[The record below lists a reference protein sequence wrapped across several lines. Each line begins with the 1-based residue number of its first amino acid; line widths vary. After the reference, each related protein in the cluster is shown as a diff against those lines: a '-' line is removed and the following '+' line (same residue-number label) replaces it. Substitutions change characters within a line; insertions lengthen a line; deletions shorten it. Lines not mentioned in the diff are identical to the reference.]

1 MKVVD
6 SKGQGI
12 SNLDQWRSR
21 IFDGTSKIRHWKK
34 GRSAYSLAEFTMD
47 HRKGALYLEKRIS
60 SVLSRDV
67 TLEQATP
74 EYLAKFDTYAG
85 NPSNLDLG
93 ITGHVGG
100 LNDGSSL
107 FVGVEAKVDE
117 PFGTTV
123 ASRYSSAIKERKAGK
138 NTNAPERVQGLLS
151 KYFSVK
157 DSPDTSRFAG
167 IRYQL
172 LTGTAGTVAAPGKVS
187 VFYIMVFR
195 TSMYDPGKGLANQ
208 QDYENFMEATCSK
221 PLVRGG
227 KDFRADELQ
236 LGERK
241 LVCVYDCV
249 DL

>member
-6 SKGQGI
+6 SQGQRI
-12 SNLDQWRSR
+12 SSLDQWRRR
-21 IFDGTSKIRHWKK
+21 IFDGTSKIKHWKK

-47 HRKGALYLEKRIS
+47 PRKGALYLGKRIS

-74 EYLAKFDTYAG
+74 EYLAKFDTYSG

-93 ITGHVGG
+93 ITGHVGR
-100 LNDGSSL
+100 LNDRSSL

-117 PFGTTV
+117 PFGSILR
-123 ASRYSSAIKERKAGK
+123 SRYSSAMKIRNAGR
-138 NTNAPERVQGLLS
+138 NTNAPERVKGLLS

-157 DSPDTSRFAG
+157 DSPDSSRFAG

-172 LTGTAGTVAAPGKVS
+172 LTGTAGTVAAPGEVS
-187 VFYIMVFR
+187 VFYILVFR
-195 TSMYDPGKGLANQ
+195 TSMYDERKGSANQ
-208 QDYENFMEATCSK
+208 QDYERFMEATCSK
-221 PLVRGG
+221 PLVRDG

-241 LVCVYDCV
+241 LVCVYDYV